1 MFGLFKKKTQ
11 IEKLQETYES
21 LIDES
26 YKLSSINRK
35 ESDQKYAEADAILKT
50 IETLEKIN
58 KK

>member
-11 IEKLQETYES
+11 IEKLQKTYES
-21 LIDES
+21 LMKDA
-26 YKLSSINRK
+26 YNLSRINRK

-50 IETLEKIN
+50 IETLEKTN